1 MVANL
6 EIFYSAYVSQ
16 KNLLHDSANGTVE
29 HPDIEQMFTGMRKGK
44 YLLKNIARN

>member
-1 MVANL
+1 MFLNK
-6 EIFYSAYVSQ
+6 IYF
-16 KNLLHDSANGTVE
+16 NDSENGPVE